1 MRFSIRVAISV
12 HIRIRQAFY
21 AAHYRYYAVLR
32 MVNTV
37 IYVPS
42 KSLHISPPKGLQIP
56 RQLTYLFTALQT
68 REAPTMSL
76 HAYN

>member
-12 HIRIRQAFY
+12 HIRIRQACY
-21 AAHYRYYAVLR
+21 AAYYRYYAVLR
-32 MVNTV
+32 VVYTIV
-37 IYVPS
+37 YVPS
-42 KSLHISPPKGLQIP
+42 KSLHISPPKNLQIP
-56 RQLTYLFTALQT
+56 KTTHLFTALQT